1 MEDHMDSHMG
11 MHDTNTAVQKRPSVF
26 SYRNIGLICVGVL
39 AVIVLA
45 VTVFKVSI
53 NTLIF
58 SGALLLCPLMHLWM
72 MKDGGHKH

>member
-1 MEDHMDSHMG
+1 MEDHMDMS
-11 MHDTNTAVQKRPSVF
+11 DTKTTVHTQQSTF
-26 SYRNIGLICVGVL
+26 SYRNVGLICVGVL
-39 AVIVLA
+39 AVVVIA